1 MTLADIA
8 VYIGLPLLNLD
19 GKVVSKETH
28 PYLFALHEKL
38 SKNEIFQSEAK
49 RYPPMS

>member
-8 VYIGLPLLNLD
+8 VYIGVPLLNHD
-19 GKVVSKETH
+19 GKLLAKETH

-38 SKNEIFQSEAK
+38 SQNEIFQSEAK